1 MSNKELVKQFY
12 VAFKNKDECTYLKL
26 CDDDIEWITSEG
38 MPNGGI
44 YTGKKEIFENY
55 FPNMLA
61 NFKEFHAIP
70 DQILDLG
77 NHIMVNG
84 KYKGVTKYDKKL
96 DVSFS
101 HVFLI
106 KENKIKQFRQFTDTQ
121 KIQDVLKIS

>member
-1 MSNKELVKQFY
+1 MVEYTQEKK
-12 VAFKNKDECTYLKL
+12 KYLR
-26 CDDDIEWITSEG
+26 I
-38 MPNGGI
+38 
-44 YTGKKEIFENY
+44 IFQICWQ
-55 FPNMLA
+55 
-61 NFKEFHAIP
+61 NFKEFHTIP

-121 KIQDVLKIS
+121 KIQR

>member
-1 MSNKELVKQFY
+1 
-12 VAFKNKDECTYLKL
+12 
-26 CDDDIEWITSEG
+26 
-38 MPNGGI
+38 MPNGGR
-44 YTGKKEIFENY
+44 YTGDKEIFENY

-61 NFKEFHAIP
+61 NFKEFHTIP

-84 KYKGVTKYDKKL
+84 RYQVVKKHDKKS
-96 DVSFS
+96 DISFS